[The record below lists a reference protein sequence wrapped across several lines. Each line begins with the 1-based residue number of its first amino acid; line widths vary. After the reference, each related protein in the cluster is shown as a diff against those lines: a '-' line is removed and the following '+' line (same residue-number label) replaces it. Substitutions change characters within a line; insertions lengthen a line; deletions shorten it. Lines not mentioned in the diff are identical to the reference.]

1 MNVVA
6 HVIGVDGPGESA
18 PASDDLMRAN
28 VFIKKLIQQHYAAVA
43 DHCAALTS
51 HPGSEPHTRHAMAKV
66 LGQLQVMREIG
77 DHYQR
82 KVISRK
88 GLITGLEAVRACMGF
103 WIEDLQSLLTFS
115 PTAKPH
121 ALLGAVPAEMSKD
134 LEEEHT
140 IMNAQLMSIYG
151 EMLES
156 SRVWLATEVG

>member
-6 HVIGVDGPGESA
+6 HVIGVDGLGEST

-43 DHCAALTS
+43 DQCAALTS
-51 HPGSEPHTRHAMAKV
+51 QPGSEPHTRHAMAKV

-82 KVISRK
+82 KVITRK
-88 GLITGLEAVRACMGF
+88 GLVAGLDAVRACMGF
-103 WIEDLQSLLTFS
+103 WIEDLQSLLTIS

-121 ALLGAVPAEMSKD
+121 ELMGAVPAEMTKD
-134 LEEEHT
+134 QEEEHT

>member
-6 HVIGVDGPGESA
+6 HVIGVDGLGENT
-18 PASDDLMRAN
+18 PASDDLMKAN
-28 VFIKKLIQQHYAAVA
+28 AFIKRLIQQHYAAVA
-43 DHCAALTS
+43 DQCAALTS
-51 HPGSEPHTRHAMAKV
+51 QPGSEPHTRHAMARV

-82 KVISRK
+82 KVINRK
-88 GLITGLEAVRACMGF
+88 GQVTGVDAIRACMGF

-115 PTAKPH
+115 PSAKPH
-121 ALLGAVPAEMSKD
+121 ELLAVVPAEMTKD
-134 LEEEHT
+134 REEELT

-156 SRVWLATEVG
+156 SRVWLASEVG

>member
-6 HVIGVDGPGESA
+6 HVIGVDGLGDST

-43 DHCAALTS
+43 DQCAALTS
-51 HPGSEPHTRHAMAKV
+51 QPGSEPHTRHAMAKV

-82 KVISRK
+82 KVITRK
-88 GLITGLEAVRACMGF
+88 GLVTGLDAIKACMGF
-103 WIEDLQSLLTFS
+103 WIEDLQSLLTIS

-121 ALLGAVPAEMSKD
+121 ELLGALPAEMAKD
-134 LEEEHT
+134 QEEEHT
-140 IMNAQLMSIYG
+140 IMNAQLLSIYG

-156 SRVWLATEVG
+156 SRGWLATQVG